1 MTQEILELIEKKD
14 FKQVKSLL
22 AEMLVPDIAD
32 ILELVEEPAVTMM
45 VFRLLP
51 KDLSAEVFSYIN
63 SEAQE
68 TIVNK
73 LSDKELSFIMEELAT
88 DDAVDFIEEMPA
100 NIVEKSLKAATPE
113 TRKIINKFL
122 SYGDDTAGAIMT
134 PEFVRL
140 NSSITVEQAFDEIRR
155 QGEQV
160 ETINV
165 VYIVDDKKL
174 LKGVLTIKELILAEK
189 NKKLEEIMIDNVVV
203 ATTDM
208 DQEKIASI
216 FSKYDFLALPVV
228 DKENRIVGIVTV
240 DDIIDVINEE
250 TTEDFEKMAAVHISD
265 DDVPYLKT
273 SPIKLAGRRFTW
285 LGILLITGIFTSMLI
300 DIYEDAFVSISAL
313 VCLLPM
319 LMGAGGNC
327 GTQIS
332 TIVIRALSLKEI
344 TFKDYFKVFLKEFL
358 VSLMLGI
365 LLGIIAF
372 ICVSVQYS
380 NALLGLAIACP
391 LLVVV
396 FIADFLGFTLPILAK
411 RFKLD
416 PALIA
421 TPILTTILDCCV
433 VFIYFNFASWI
444 LSL

>member
-14 FKQVKSLL
+14 FKQVKNILK
-22 AEMLVPDIAD
+22 ETLVPDIAD
-32 ILELVEEPAVTMM
+32 ILEQLEEPALTML

-68 TIVNK
+68 TIVNR
-73 LSDKELSFIMEELAT
+73 LNNNELSYIMEELAI
-88 DDAVDFIEEMPA
+88 DDAVDFIEEMPT

-122 SYGDDTAGAIMT
+122 SYREDTAGAIMT

-140 NSSITVEQAFDEIRR
+140 NSTLTVEQAFDEIRE
-155 QGEQV
+155 QGEEA

-165 VYIVDDKKL
+165 LYVTDSKKL
-174 LKGVLTIKELILAEK
+174 LKGVLTIKELILAD
-189 NKKLEEIMIDNVVV
+189 KKKTLEEIMIEDVVV

-208 DQEKIASI
+208 DQETIANI

-228 DKENRIVGIVTV
+228 DKEHRIVGIVTV
-240 DDIIDVINEE
+240 DDIIDVIKEE

-265 DDVPYLKT
+265 DEPYLKT
-273 SPIKLAGRRFTW
+273 SPFKLVGRRFTW
-285 LGILLITGIFTSMLI
+285 LGVLLVTGIFTSMLI
-300 DIYEDAFVSISAL
+300 EMYENTFVTISAL

-332 TIVIRALSLKEI
+332 TIIIRALSLKEI
-344 TFKDYFKVFLKEFL
+344 TLKDYIKVFFKEFF
-358 VSLMLGI
+358 VSLMLGV
-365 LLGIIAF
+365 LLGLIAF
-372 ICVSVQYS
+372 TCVSIQYG
-380 NALLGLAIACP
+380 NALLGVAIACP

>member
-1 MTQEILELIEKKD
+1 MKQEILDLIEKKD
-14 FKQVKSLL
+14 FKQVKNILK
-22 AEMLVPDIAD
+22 EMLIPDIAD
-32 ILELVEEPAVTMM
+32 VLEQLEEPAVTML

-68 TIVNK
+68 TIVNR
-73 LSDKELSFIMEELAT
+73 LSNSELSFIMEELAI

-100 NIVEKSLKAATPE
+100 SIVEKSLKVATPE

-122 SYGDDTAGAIMT
+122 SYKDDTAGAIMT

-140 NSSITVEQAFDEIRR
+140 NSSLTVEEAFDEIRK
-155 QGEQV
+155 QGEEA

-165 VYIVDDKKL
+165 LYVTDSKKF
-174 LKGVLTIKELILAEK
+174 LKGVLTIKELILAD
-189 NKKLEEIMIDNVVV
+189 KKKTLEEIMIEDVIV

-228 DKENRIVGIVTV
+228 DKEHRIVGIVTV

-265 DDVPYLKT
+265 DEPYLRT
-273 SPIKLAGRRFTW
+273 SPFKLVARRFTW
-285 LGILLITGIFTSMLI
+285 LGVLLVTGIFTSMLI
-300 DIYEDAFVSISAL
+300 EMYENAFVTISAL

-332 TIVIRALSLKEI
+332 TIVIRALSLKEL
-344 TFKDYFKVFLKEFL
+344 TLKDYLKVVFKELW
-358 VSLMLGI
+358 VSLMLGV
-365 LLGIIAF
+365 LLGIIAC
-372 ICVSVQYS
+372 ICVTIQYS
-380 NALLGLAIACP
+380 SFVLGLAIALP
-391 LLVVV
+391 LLVVIL
-396 FIADFLGFTLPILAK
+396 IADFLGYTLPMLAK
-411 RFKLD
+411 KLKLD

-433 VFIYFNFASWI
+433 VLIYFNFASWI